1 MLNLRIIFQKEH
13 DRLILFAPFCMALGI
28 ISYFSLPYE
37 PPAFIGCAALLASIG
52 IVYATRL
59 TYLRYVCIAFML
71 AALGFTL
78 AQWRTASMDVVA
90 LTSPMPF
97 ARVTGTLESIEQ
109 TPKGSKLYL
118 NKVVIEGLAK
128 EGTPARITLTLR
140 SYDDSLRNGQ
150 SVSLLAGLFPPPQA
164 ALPGGFDFARHYYFK
179 AIGAV
184 GYGMPP
190 VTVNATPEQSS
201 FAIGFSELRHR
212 VTQSIRAHFD
222 EPAGSIAAAFV
233 TGQTASIP
241 ESVNEDMRIAGI
253 YHLLA
258 VSGLNLSIV
267 AGIAFFTVRLL
278 LAAIPA
284 LALRYN
290 IKKWAAAAAL
300 VFSFLYLQLAGSPVS
315 AERAFLMVS
324 LIFIAIMLD
333 RDPSPMRAIAAAAV
347 IIMCFTP
354 EAVLTASFQL
364 SFSAT
369 TAIVAAYESIMGQL
383 RKRATGIGIQ
393 RLVVYF
399 YAVAGT
405 ALVAWVGTE
414 PFIIYHFHQFS
425 TYSLL
430 TNTLA
435 EPLVSFVL
443 MPLVVLGVA
452 LLPLGLGF
460 IAFTPMQYALDML
473 NTLAHWVAS
482 LPHAMLLVPAPTDLG
497 FFVIA
502 CGLVWLY
509 FWRGWI
515 RLLGLPFIAAGFF
528 TCLYYE
534 TPDLLISGDG
544 KQVAVRMEDGSAFM
558 LKGRAGSFVAEQWS
572 RAMLVQDMENRKASP
587 ANCDKQGCLI
597 TLHGHSI
604 ALPKTQEA
612 AMEDCTQ
619 ADIVI
624 VTGFAI
630 AQGAC
635 HAKLVIDDAALSANG
650 ATALHFGQGGI
661 RIAHARTLQGARPWQ
676 SIALPSDPTP

>member
-1 MLNLRIIFQKEH
+1 MAISSLFESEH

-28 ISYFSLPYE
+28 IAYFSLTYE
-37 PPAFIGCAALLASIG
+37 PNALAGGGAFLAMAG
-52 IVYATRL
+52 LVYANRKRA
-59 TYLRYVCIAFML
+59 YLYYVCIALTLGAF
-71 AALGFTL
+71 GFTL
-78 AQWRTASMDVVA
+78 AQYRTHSVNMVA
-90 LTSPMPF
+90 LKAPMPF
-97 ARVTGTLESIEQ
+97 AKVSAMLEQIEQ

-118 NKVVIEGLAK
+118 DNVVIEGLAK
-128 EGTPARITLTLR
+128 EETPQRITLTLKSYNDDLR
-140 SYDDSLRNGQ
+140 SGQ
-150 SVSLLAGLFPPPQA
+150 NISVLAGLFPPPQA

-179 AIGAV
+179 GIGAV

-190 VTVNATPEQSS
+190 VTINKAADQTSL
-201 FAIGFSELRHR
+201 ALWFSELRHR
-212 VTQSIRAHFD
+212 VTQSIRSQFD

-347 IIMCFTP
+347 IILCITP
-354 EAVLTASFQL
+354 EAVLSASFQL

-369 TAIVAAYESIMGQL
+369 TAIVAAYESIMAGL
-383 RKRATGIGIQ
+383 RKRAVGIGLQ

-473 NTLAHWVAS
+473 NALARWVAG
-482 LPHAMLLVPAPTDLG
+482 LPHAMLLVPSPTDTG
-497 FFVIA
+497 FFIIVCA
-502 CGLVWLY
+502 LVWLY
-509 FWRGWI
+509 LWRGWI
-515 RLLGLPFIAAGFF
+515 RLLGIPFIVAGFF
-528 TCLYYE
+528 TCSLYE
-534 TPDLLISGDG
+534 TPDLLVSGDG
-544 KQVAVRMEDGSAFM
+544 KQVAVRMENGEAYM
-558 LKGRAGSFVAEQWS
+558 LKGRAGSFVSEQWS
-572 RAMLVQDMENRKASP
+572 RAMLVQDMENRKSSP

-597 TLHGHSI
+597 TLYGHSI
-604 ALPKTQEA
+604 ALPRTQEA

-624 VTGFAI
+624 ATGFSLAKGTC
-630 AQGAC
+630 QT
-635 HAKLVIDDAALSANG
+635 KLVIDEATLRAGG
-650 ATALHFGQGGI
+650 ATAIYFRQGTLHL
-661 RIAHARTLQGARPWQ
+661 AKARTLQGARPWQ
-676 SIALPSDPTP
+676 IIASPSDPAP

>member
-1 MLNLRIIFQKEH
+1 MSFAKLIQSEH
-13 DRLILFAPFCMALGI
+13 DRLILFTPFCMVVGI
-28 ISYFSLPYE
+28 IIYFSSAYE
-37 PPAFIGCAALLASIG
+37 PPAFAGSACFLAACG
-52 IVYATRL
+52 ITYMSRKRA
-59 TYLRYVCIAFML
+59 YLRYACITLML

-78 AQWRTASMDVVA
+78 AQWRTASMEMVA
-90 LTSPMPF
+90 LKEPMPF
-97 ARVTGTLESIEQ
+97 AKVSGVLENIEQ

-118 NKVVIEGLAK
+118 NNVAIEGLA
-128 EGTPARITLTLR
+128 EAETPRRITLTLK
-140 SYDDSLRNGQ
+140 SYDDNLRNGQ
-150 SVSLLAGLFPPPQA
+150 SISVLAGLFPPPQA

-179 AIGAV
+179 GIGAV

-190 VTVNATPEQSS
+190 VTVNTTQEQSS
-201 FAIGFSELRHR
+201 FAVGFSELRHR
-212 VTQSIRAHFD
+212 VTQSIRSHFD

-300 VFSFLYLQLAGSPVS
+300 IFSFLYLQLAGSPVS

-347 IIMCFTP
+347 IILCWTP
-354 EAVLTASFQL
+354 EAVLSASFQL

-369 TAIVAAYESIMGQL
+369 TAIVAAYESIMGGL
-383 RKRATGIGIQ
+383 RKRAVGIGIQ

-414 PFIIYHFHQFS
+414 PFIVYHFHQFS

-473 NTLAHWVAS
+473 SALAHWVAS
-482 LPHAMLLVPAPTDLG
+482 LPHAMLLVPAPTDTG

-509 FWRGWI
+509 LWRGWI
-515 RLLGLPFIAAGFF
+515 RLASLPFIALGFL

-544 KQVAVRMEDGSAFM
+544 KQVAVRITDESAYM
-558 LKGRAGSFVAEQWS
+558 LRGRAGSFVAEQWS

-587 ANCDKQGCLI
+587 ASCDKQGCLI
-597 TLHGHSI
+597 KLHGHSV

-612 AMEDCTQ
+612 ALEDCAE

-624 VTGFAI
+624 ATGFTLAE
-630 AQGAC
+630 GAC
-635 HAKLVIDDAALSANG
+635 HAKLVIDDAALSKGG
-650 ATALHFGQGGI
+650 ATALYFGQGAM
-661 RIAHARTLQGARPWQ
+661 RMAQAKTLQGARPWQ
-676 SIALPSDPTP
+676 SIASPSDPAP